1 MECYFCNKYET
12 CIKTKKVICE
22 DFNPM
27 DYILESY
34 IDIMKDMR
42 EIIDKD
48 LINCPEKF
56 TKEDAYLI
64 YKIFGNIGIILSLNK
79 KEF

>member
-1 MECYFCNKYET
+1 MECYFCNKYKN
-12 CIKTKKVICE
+12 CNKVKKNICD

-27 DYILESY
+27 DYIFESY
-34 IDIMKDMR
+34 IDILKDMR
-42 EIIDKD
+42 EITDKD
-48 LINCPEKF
+48 LINNPEKF

-64 YKIFGNIGIILSLNK
+64 YKIFGSIGIILSLNK